1 MTPQHKKW
9 IIIIIGLFCCLT
21 GIIFLL
27 NPMIIL
33 PIGGPVPMEIQ
44 TQRFL
49 NTDDVIYDTGFERIA
64 FRRYGSVM
72 DGKPPIF
79 PNLTPYTS
87 SVFHTREGSD
97 DLYLTIVWH
106 FLDREQFLNKRDVL
120 DTFYLQRSGK
130 AYTTNVTLDYPARE
144 YVRPAPRTVL
154 LNVTGFEN
162 NITAGYFMTIE
173 YPESSSPASYIVYF
187 GAVKS
192 GNLSL
197 QTRYIKHLMEPV
209 FMPEN
214 FNRPTNP
221 VSRIS

>member
-1 MTPQHKKW
+1 MTANRKKW
-9 IIIIIGLFCCLT
+9 IVAAICILLCFLGIVILF
-21 GIIFLL
+21 
-27 NPMIIL
+27 
-33 PIGGPVPMEIQ
+33 PVSVIYPLQGYPPLEIQ

-64 FRRYGSVM
+64 FRKTGNVM
-72 DGKPPIF
+72 SGAPPVF
-79 PNLTPYTS
+79 PNLSPYTS

-106 FLDREQFLNKRDVL
+106 FLDREQFLNKQDVL
-120 DTFYLQRSGK
+120 DTFYLQRSGQ
-130 AYTTNVTLDYPARE
+130 AFTTNVTLDFPMRE
-144 YVRPAPRTVL
+144 YVRPAPRIVL

-173 YPESSSPASYIVYF
+173 YTGSRSPDSYIVYF

-197 QTRYIKHLMEPV
+197 QTRYLKHLMEPV
-209 FMPEN
+209 FTPEN
-214 FNRPTNP
+214 FDRPTNP